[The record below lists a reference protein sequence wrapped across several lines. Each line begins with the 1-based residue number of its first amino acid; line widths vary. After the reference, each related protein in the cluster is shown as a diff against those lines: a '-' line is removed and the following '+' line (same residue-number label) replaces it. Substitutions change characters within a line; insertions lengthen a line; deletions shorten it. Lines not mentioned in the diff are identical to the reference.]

1 MSLEDKIRIFK
12 NTKSWSELPDELL
25 VELAEIMTMEEV
37 GDNHIFIKEGEV
49 FKSILIVDIGKL
61 VRTKLSCDDS
71 EKAAIL
77 AGTAE
82 TIKEQSVVVDEI
94 LGTGEG
100 HLGGHATGTMHNFE
114 PNAKAYA
121 TVISSGP
128 KTRVWKIPGDK
139 FREIVAK
146 PQYAL
151 PVMVFLANEVRAGSK
166 SIRTMLNQLKQGVRG
181 ESSSGAN
188 DIKVLCFDATS
199 WVVDN
204 FKPAVEEFNKEHMGS
219 DNPLHITMDY
229 TTERLSDQ
237 SATFAA
243 GYDAVCLFVNDTANA
258 STIQTLSKL
267 GVKMIANRCAGFDR
281 VDTKAALAYGIT
293 LARVPAYS
301 PYAVAEM
308 AISLLMGINRKIT
321 RASNRVKMANFSL
334 DAGLMG
340 VDIHGK
346 TVGVMGT
353 GKIGQILCN
362 IIHGFGANI
371 ICYDVFESDEVKAM
385 GGKYVSKDEIFAQS
399 DILFLMMP
407 LLPQTKHTINDAA
420 LEKLKPGVLLI
431 NSSRG
436 GLVDTN
442 SVLKGIQSGIIG
454 GYGADVYE
462 NEGDYFFQDWSA
474 RNISDPTLVSL
485 LGNNNVL
492 LTAHQAFFT
501 QEAVDAIVNVTI
513 DNLKQF
519 KEGKVMYEHPN
530 TFLPPR
536 K

>member
-1 MSLEDKIRIFK
+1 MATLEQKLELFK
-12 NTKSWSELPDELL
+12 NTKAWGTFPHKLL
-25 VELAEIMTMEEV
+25 EELAEVMTCTEV
-37 GDNHIFIKEGEV
+37 DEGHIFVKEGDE
-49 FKSILIVDIGKL
+49 ITNIMLVDTGKL
-61 VRTKLSCDDS
+61 VRTKLSCGED

-77 AGTAE
+77 DAGIE
-82 TIKEQSVVVDEI
+82 KIKENSVVIDYVYGDA
-94 LGTGEG
+94 GVPSA
-100 HLGGHATGTMHNFE
+100 HVTGTHHNFE
-114 PNAKAYA
+114 AGSKSYA
-121 TVISSGP
+121 TVSAACSS
-128 KTRVWKIPGDK
+128 KVYLIPGDK

-146 PQYAL
+146 PEYAL
-151 PVMVFLANEVRAGSK
+151 SVMTFLAKEVRSRSK
-166 SIRTMLNQLKQGVRG
+166 NIRTLLNNLKA
-181 ESSSGAN
+181 GAKGDIPSAN
-188 DIKVLCFDATS
+188 AAQKEIKVLSFDSTS
-199 WVVDN
+199 WVIDN
-204 FKPAVEEFNKEHMGS
+204 FKPAVDAFNKEHEGKFS
-219 DNPLHITMDY
+219 ITMDF
-229 TTERLSDQ
+229 TTERLNERT
-237 SATFAA
+237 ATFAA

-258 STIQTLSKL
+258 SAIQTLSAL

-281 VDTKAALAYGIT
+281 VDTKAALAYGVT

-308 AISLLMGINRKIT
+308 AISLLMGVNRKIA

-334 DAGLMG
+334 DAGLLG

-353 GKIGQILCN
+353 GKIGQILCK
-362 IIHGFGANI
+362 IITGFGANL
-371 ICYDVFESDEVKAM
+371 ICYDVFEADAVKEM
-385 GGKYVSKDEIFAQS
+385 GGKYVSKDEIFEQS

-407 LLPQTKHTINDAA
+407 LIPPTKHTINDDM
-420 LEKLKPGVLLI
+420 LDKLKPGVILI

-436 GLVDTN
+436 GLVDTK
-442 SVLKGIQSGIIG
+442 SVLKGIQSGIIA

-474 RNISDPTLVSL
+474 RSIPDPTLVAL

-513 DNLKQF
+513 DNLKQYQ
-519 KEGKVMYEHPN
+519 EGKIMYDHPN
-530 TFLPPR
+530 TFLPPQ